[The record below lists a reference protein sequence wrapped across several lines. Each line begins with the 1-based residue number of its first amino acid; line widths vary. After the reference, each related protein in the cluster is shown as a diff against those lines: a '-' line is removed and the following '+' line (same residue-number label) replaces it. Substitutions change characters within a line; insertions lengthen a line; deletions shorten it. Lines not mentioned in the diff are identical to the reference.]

1 MTNQTP
7 YDAPESNVLDSNNM
21 SYANTVFFSTS
32 QRLGRLRWL
41 VYGIAANFGLT
52 FVIGI
57 AAAILVPLFSA
68 AYQSQNSFGM
78 VGIVGGGMVVL
89 VYVAIFAVSI
99 ILNRR
104 RLHDLEQ
111 SGWLTLLIFVPL
123 VNFFF
128 GLYLL
133 FAPGTQGENRYGL
146 KPKPNSVGLWVI
158 GLILPVFLIGI
169 IAAIAIPA
177 YQDYVNSA
185 GIH

>member
-7 YDAPESNVLDSNNM
+7 YDAPESDLLDSNNT
-21 SYANTVFFSTS
+21 SFANTVFFSTS
-32 QRLGRLRWL
+32 QRIGRLRWL

-57 AAAILVPLFSA
+57 AAAVLIPLFSST
-68 AYQSQNSFGM
+68 SQNNYGM
-78 VGIVGGGMVVL
+78 VGVLGGGMIL
-89 VYVAIFAVSI
+89 IVYVAIFAVSI

-146 KPKPNSVGLWVI
+146 KPQPNSVGLWII
-158 GLILPVFLIGI
+158 GLILPLLLIGI

-177 YQDYVNSA
+177 YQDYINSA
-185 GIH
+185 GLH